1 MQTNNFHDMLT
12 EEVASKI
19 DTIINSDNL
28 NYNEQML
35 LDEYQNAIECICLQ
49 RRLVD
54 DYKQNIYQ
62 LN

>member
-19 DTIINSDNL
+19 DAIINSDNL
-28 NYNEQML
+28 NYDEQL
-35 LDEYQNAIECICLQ
+35 LLNEYQNAVECISLQ
-49 RRLVD
+49 RRLVN